1 MHDQLLKVTLSRSL
15 PRCSAPCPVSNMAMP
30 QSRATA
36 VNAASLGIWKEGR
49 LGETMEG
56 SSANK
61 ATELMVLGA
70 AMLKCLFGDDELKA
84 KGKEALPAA
93 ADGGL
98 AGLERMLEQQVM
110 E

>member
-1 MHDQLLKVTLSRSL
+1 MS
-15 PRCSAPCPVSNMAMP
+15 
-30 QSRATA
+30 QSGATA

-49 LGETMEG
+49 LGETMEE

-61 ATELMVLGA
+61 ATELMVLGAHADVGA

-84 KGKEALPAA
+84 KGKETLPAA

>member
-1 MHDQLLKVTLSRSL
+1 MS
-15 PRCSAPCPVSNMAMP
+15 

-36 VNAASLGIWKEGR
+36 VNAASLGIWKEDR
-49 LGETMEG
+49 LGETMEE

-61 ATELMVLGA
+61 ATELMVLGVHADVGA
-70 AMLKCLFGDDELKA
+70 AMLKCLFRDDELKA
-84 KGKEALPAA
+84 KGKEALPVA

-98 AGLERMLEQQVM
+98 AGLGRMLEHQVV